1 MRRTCE
7 ALAIAVLLAFAT
19 VGPAHAEKTQK
30 QPQAKP
36 HARPPVIIDDRT
48 FRAPPPPHERNY
60 YGPAP
65 TIQPPMERVPLPAP
79 LAQPPPR

>member
-1 MRRTCE
+1 MRRTYE
-7 ALAIAVLLAFAT
+7 VLGIAVLLAVGT
-19 VGPAHAEKTQK
+19 VGPAYAERAQK
-30 QPQAKP
+30 QPRTK
-36 HARPPVIIDDRT
+36 RPPVIIDDRT
-48 FRAPPPPHERNY
+48 FRAPPPPHERSY